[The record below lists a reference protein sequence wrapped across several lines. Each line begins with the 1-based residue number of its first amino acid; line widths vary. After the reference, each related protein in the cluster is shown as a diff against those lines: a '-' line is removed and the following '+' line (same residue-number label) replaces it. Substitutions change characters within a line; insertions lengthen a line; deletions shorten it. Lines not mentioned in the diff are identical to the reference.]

1 MLVLGI
7 IIGILLSLVAILFAI
22 YLMAQNNSPVRQV
35 QKALGRKAII
45 LEPDLLPKDIEGRD
59 VPLDELLWVE
69 RRLFALNTGIQ
80 QRSWGITQ
88 MHW

>member
-59 VPLDELLWVE
+59 VPLDELL
-69 RRLFALNTGIQ
+69 
-80 QRSWGITQ
+80 
-88 MHW
+88 